1 MKTITNRNDKAHSS
15 SNNTES
21 VVFRCS
27 SSGYME
33 EGSYCIVL
41 YSDGALVECFYDF
54 QNTLLSEQ
62 EIQKKPELVNTI
74 RQLARDYKE
83 QLKNLPR
90 ELRNPFIIDG
100 AHYTIQIGRM
110 KFIGSNIL
118 TTTVK
123 AKDYNPA
130 NQLFRPGYECIND
143 LTLFQKLFE
152 HFRKAINESVGEK
165 VVRIGGEQGKKWG

>member
-1 MKTITNRNDKAHSS
+1 MKTITNCNDKAHSS
-15 SNNTES
+15 ADKKKS
-21 VVFRCS
+21 VVFRCG
-27 SSGYME
+27 SSGYMG

-54 QNTLLSEQ
+54 QNTLLSELQ
-62 EIQKKPELVNTI
+62 IQKKPELVNTI
-74 RQLARDYKE
+74 RQLSRDYKE
-83 QLKNLPR
+83 QLKALPR

-110 KFIGSNIL
+110 KFSGSNIL
-118 TTTVK
+118 TTKVK

-130 NQLFRPGYECIND
+130 NQLFRPDDECIND
-143 LTLFQKLFE
+143 LARFQKLFE

-165 VVRIGGEQGKKWG
+165 VVRVGGE